1 VSSAAVNDTENA
13 WGLGS
18 LRSHDQDAMSPIRR
32 VSRLAALESSDLT
45 VVVVYAVAIGV
56 VSLTVPIAAQAL
68 VNTVAFTALM
78 QPIVVLSALV
88 LGGLAAA
95 GVLRTLQYQ
104 VIERLQQRFFV
115 RAAHDAVR
123 RLGQA
128 DVRAFASQGA
138 PELMNRFFD
147 VATVQKTASTLL
159 MEGLS
164 MALQGAVSLTLLA
177 FYHPALLAFD
187 VLLIAS
193 IAFIFFVLGRS
204 GVSTSIKESKAKYAT
219 AAWLEEMASAFRTF
233 KAAGADRFAFA
244 QADALARSYVEA
256 RRKHFKVLLR
266 QTIASY
272 GLQAVA
278 TAGLLGLGGML
289 IIAGELTLG
298 QLVAAELIVNGV
310 LVGVS
315 KFGKYLESYY
325 DLVAAVDKVGAIVD
339 LQSERLGGAERQPS
353 LQPAHI
359 ELSNVSYSYDG
370 QNFAL
375 RDVSFAVQPGE
386 RVAFLGSHASGKS
399 TLVDM
404 LYGMRP
410 PASGQVKLDGIDVRA
425 IALRDWR
432 RDVALVGQPEIF
444 DGTVLENLCLG
455 RENVPVSLITEAL
468 DIVALSDDI
477 GSLPEGPATKLG
489 HSGSRLTSSQAARLT
504 IARGLVAE
512 PRLLIIDEALD
523 GLGVETARKVL
534 RGIAGSKQKPTV
546 IVLTGSTEIA
556 EEVGNVG
563 RIDRGVL
570 QAPLSEGRR

>member
-1 VSSAAVNDTENA
+1 MSSAAANEAETA
-13 WGLGS
+13 WGLGA
-18 LRSHDQDAMSPIRR
+18 LRSHENDALGPIQR
-32 VSRLAALESSDLT
+32 VRRLAALESSDLT
-45 VVVVYAVAIGV
+45 VVVVYAVAIGL
-56 VSLTVPIAAQAL
+56 VSLIVPIAAQAL

-78 QPIVVLSALV
+78 QPLVALTALV
-88 LGGLAAA
+88 FGGLVAA
-95 GVLRTLQYQ
+95 GVLRTLQFQ

-115 RAAHDAVR
+115 RAAHDSVR

-128 DVRAFASQGA
+128 DVRAFARQGA

-159 MEGLS
+159 MDGLS
-164 MALQGAVSLTLLA
+164 VALQGAVSLTLLA

-204 GVSTSIKESKAKYAT
+204 GVSTSIKESKAKYET

-233 KAAGADRFAFA
+233 KAAHADRFAFA
-244 QADALARSYVEA
+244 QADALARTYVDA

-272 GLQAVA
+272 GLQAFA

-310 LVGVS
+310 LAGVS

-325 DLVAAVDKVGAIVD
+325 DLVASVDKVGAIVD
-339 LQSERLGGAERQPS
+339 LQSERIGGAERVAS
-353 LQPAHI
+353 VEPAHL

-375 RDVSFAVQPGE
+375 RDVSFSVQPGE

-399 TLVDM
+399 TLVDL

-410 PASGQVKLDGIDVRA
+410 PTSGQVKLDGIDVRA

-455 RENVPVSLITEAL
+455 RESVPVSLITEAL
-468 DIVALSDDI
+468 DIVALSEDI

-534 RGIAGSKQKPTV
+534 RGIAGSKHKPTL
-546 IVLTGSTEIA
+546 IVLTGSADIA
-556 EEVGNVG
+556 AEVGNVG

-570 QAPLSEGRR
+570 QAPLSEGRQ